1 MSMDRWDDARVKRKG
16 IFLKARQILA
26 PNDPSIQQAA
36 QRVTERQLPVAPGG
50 VALAFVAAM
59 QDVPNP
65 SWPCKARFKGRLP
78 RSEKSE
84 NNAAPQPQIGLS
96 HAIRIKSAEFWLKLG
111 ESEQALLEI
120 RALPE
125 RLQKHSSVL
134 KIHLAIVRA
143 ARESSDYNCEI

>member
-1 MSMDRWDDARVKRKG
+1 MSMDPCDDARVKRKG

-36 QRVTERQLPVAPGG
+36 QRVTEQQLPVTPSG
-50 VALAFVAAM
+50 VALAFVGAM
-59 QDVPNP
+59 HDVPNP
-65 SWPCKARFKGRLP
+65 SWPCRARFKGRLP

-84 NNAAPQPQIGLS
+84 NNATPQPQIGLS

-143 ARESSDYNCEI
+143 ARESRD